1 MKKLF
6 ILKKPEVYSFDELSF
21 IKKIVE
27 QSDSSSSENKPV
39 LEKLNKMLLSL
50 LSIEETK
57 ENTAVF
63 FMPEATYAVF
73 SIFQGETSICDFA
86 QKDSQQIIDILNS
99 ENVNSE
105 IELHILKKLKILN
118 DFFKDGNSAKPV
130 PSQASEF
137 IELVICN

>member
-1 MKKLF
+1 MKKIF
-6 ILKKPEVYSFDELSF
+6 ILKKSEVYSFDELSF

-27 QSDSSSSENKPV
+27 QSDSSPSENKPV
-39 LEKLNKMLLSL
+39 LEKLNKMLLL
-50 LSIEETK
+50 IEETK

-99 ENVNSE
+99 ENDNSE

>member
-1 MKKLF
+1 MKKIF

-27 QSDSSSSENKPV
+27 QSDSSSSENKPF
-39 LEKLNKMLLSL
+39 LEKLNKML

-73 SIFQGETSICDFA
+73 SIFQGETAICDFT

-99 ENVNSE
+99 ENDNSE
-105 IELHILKKLKILN
+105 IKLHILKKLKILN

>member
-27 QSDSSSSENKPV
+27 QSDSSPSENKPV
-39 LEKLNKMLLSL
+39 LEKLNKML

-73 SIFQGETSICDFA
+73 SIFQGETAICDFT

-99 ENVNSE
+99 ENDNSE
-105 IELHILKKLKILN
+105 IKLHISKKLKILN

>member
-1 MKKLF
+1 MKKIF

-27 QSDSSSSENKPV
+27 QSDYSSSENKQV
-39 LEKLNKMLLSL
+39 LEKLNKML

-73 SIFQGETSICDFA
+73 SIFQGETAICDFA

-99 ENVNSE
+99 ENDNSE
-105 IELHILKKLKILN
+105 IKLHISKKLKILN

>member
-27 QSDSSSSENKPV
+27 QSDASSSENKPV
-39 LEKLNKMLLSL
+39 LEKLNKML

-73 SIFQGETSICDFA
+73 SIFQGETAICDFT

-99 ENVNSE
+99 ENDNSE
-105 IELHILKKLKILN
+105 IKLHISKKLKILN

>member
-1 MKKLF
+1 MKKIF

-27 QSDSSSSENKPV
+27 QSDSLSSENKPV
-39 LEKLNKMLLSL
+39 LEKLNKML

-99 ENVNSE
+99 ENDNSE

>member
-1 MKKLF
+1 MKKIF

-27 QSDSSSSENKPV
+27 QSDSSPSENKPV
-39 LEKLNKMLLSL
+39 LEKLNKML

-73 SIFQGETSICDFA
+73 SIFQGETAICDFA

-99 ENVNSE
+99 ENDNSE
-105 IELHILKKLKILN
+105 IKLHILKKLKILN

>member
-1 MKKLF
+1 MKKIF

-27 QSDSSSSENKPV
+27 QSDSLSSENKQV
-39 LEKLNKMLLSL
+39 LEKLNKML

-73 SIFQGETSICDFA
+73 SIFQGETAICDFT

-99 ENVNSE
+99 ENDNSE
-105 IELHILKKLKILN
+105 IKLHISKKLKILN

>member
-1 MKKLF
+1 MKKIF
-6 ILKKPEVYSFDELSF
+6 ILKKSEVYSFDELSF

-27 QSDSSSSENKPV
+27 QSDSSSSENKAV
-39 LEKLNKMLLSL
+39 LEKLNKML

-73 SIFQGETSICDFA
+73 SIFQGETAICDFT

-99 ENVNSE
+99 ENDNSE
-105 IELHILKKLKILN
+105 IKLHILKKLKILN

>member
-1 MKKLF
+1 MKKIF
-6 ILKKPEVYSFDELSF
+6 VLKKPEVYSFDELSF

-27 QSDSSSSENKPV
+27 QSDSSSSENKAV
-39 LEKLNKMLLSL
+39 LEKLNKMLLL
-50 LSIEETK
+50 IEETK

-73 SIFQGETSICDFA
+73 SIFQGETAICDFA
-86 QKDSQQIIDILNS
+86 QKDSQQIMDILNS
-99 ENVNSE
+99 ENDNSE
-105 IELHILKKLKILN
+105 IKLHISKKLKILN

>member
-1 MKKLF
+1 MKKIF

-39 LEKLNKMLLSL
+39 LEKLNKMLLS
-50 LSIEETK
+50 IEETK

-73 SIFQGETSICDFA
+73 SIFQGETAICDFT

-99 ENVNSE
+99 ENDNSE
-105 IELHILKKLKILN
+105 IKLHISKKLKILN

-137 IELVICN
+137 IELVICT

>member
-1 MKKLF
+1 MKKIF

-27 QSDSSSSENKPV
+27 QSDSSPSENKPV
-39 LEKLNKMLLSL
+39 LEKLNKML

-73 SIFQGETSICDFA
+73 SIFQGETAICDFA

-99 ENVNSE
+99 ENHNSE
-105 IELHILKKLKILN
+105 IKLHILKKLKILN

>member
-1 MKKLF
+1 MKKIF

-27 QSDSSSSENKPV
+27 QSDSSSSENKAI
-39 LEKLNKMLLSL
+39 LEKLNKML

-73 SIFQGETSICDFA
+73 SIFQGETAICDFA

-99 ENVNSE
+99 ENDNSE
-105 IELHILKKLKILN
+105 IKLHISKKLKILN

>member
-1 MKKLF
+1 MKKIF

-27 QSDSSSSENKPV
+27 QSDSLSSENKPV
-39 LEKLNKMLLSL
+39 LEKLNKML

-73 SIFQGETSICDFA
+73 SIFQGETAICDFA

-99 ENVNSE
+99 ENDNSE
-105 IELHILKKLKILN
+105 IKLHILKKLKILN
-118 DFFKDGNSAKPV
+118 DFFKDRNSAKPV

>member
-1 MKKLF
+1 MKKIF

-21 IKKIVE
+21 IKKNVE
-27 QSDSSSSENKPV
+27 QSDSSSSENKQV
-39 LEKLNKMLLSL
+39 LEKLNKML

-73 SIFQGETSICDFA
+73 SIFQGETAICDFT

-99 ENVNSE
+99 ENDNSE
-105 IELHILKKLKILN
+105 IKLHISKKLKILN

>member
-27 QSDSSSSENKPV
+27 QSDSSSSENKAI
-39 LEKLNKMLLSL
+39 LEKLNKML

-73 SIFQGETSICDFA
+73 SIFQGETAICDFA

-99 ENVNSE
+99 ENDNSE
-105 IELHILKKLKILN
+105 IKLHISKKLKILN

>member
-1 MKKLF
+1 MKKIF

-27 QSDSSSSENKPV
+27 QSDSSPSENKPV
-39 LEKLNKMLLSL
+39 LEKLNKML

-99 ENVNSE
+99 ENDNSE
-105 IELHILKKLKILN
+105 IKLHISKKLKILN

>member
-1 MKKLF
+1 MKKIF

-27 QSDSSSSENKPV
+27 QSDSSPSENKAV
-39 LEKLNKMLLSL
+39 LEKLNKML

-63 FMPEATYAVF
+63 FMPETTYAVF
-73 SIFQGETSICDFA
+73 SIFQGETAICDFT

-99 ENVNSE
+99 ENDNSE
-105 IELHILKKLKILN
+105 IKLHISKKLKILN

>member
-1 MKKLF
+1 MKKIF

-39 LEKLNKMLLSL
+39 LEKLNKMLLS
-50 LSIEETK
+50 IEETK

-73 SIFQGETSICDFA
+73 SIFQGETAICDFT

-99 ENVNSE
+99 ENDNSE
-105 IELHILKKLKILN
+105 IKLHISKKLKILN

>member
-1 MKKLF
+1 MKKIF

-27 QSDSSSSENKPV
+27 QSDSSPSENKPV
-39 LEKLNKMLLSL
+39 LEKLNEML

-73 SIFQGETSICDFA
+73 SIFQGETAICDFT

-99 ENVNSE
+99 ENDNSE
-105 IELHILKKLKILN
+105 IKLHISKKLKILN

>member
-27 QSDSSSSENKPV
+27 QSDSSSSENKAV
-39 LEKLNKMLLSL
+39 LEKLNKML

-63 FMPEATYAVF
+63 FMPEATYAIF
-73 SIFQGETSICDFA
+73 SIFQGETAICDFA

-99 ENVNSE
+99 ENDNSE
-105 IELHILKKLKILN
+105 IKLHILKKLKILN

>member
-1 MKKLF
+1 MKKIF

-27 QSDSSSSENKPV
+27 QSDSSSSENKPI
-39 LEKLNKMLLSL
+39 LEKLNKML

-73 SIFQGETSICDFA
+73 SIFQGETAICDFA

-99 ENVNSE
+99 ENDNSE
-105 IELHILKKLKILN
+105 IKLHISKKLKILN

>member
-39 LEKLNKMLLSL
+39 LEKLNKML

-99 ENVNSE
+99 ENDNSE
-105 IELHILKKLKILN
+105 IKLHILKKLKILN

>member
-1 MKKLF
+1 MKKIF

-27 QSDSSSSENKPV
+27 QSDSSPSENKPV
-39 LEKLNKMLLSL
+39 LEKLNKML

-99 ENVNSE
+99 ENDNSE
-105 IELHILKKLKILN
+105 IKLHILKKLKILN

>member
-27 QSDSSSSENKPV
+27 QSDSSPSENKPV
-39 LEKLNKMLLSL
+39 LEKLNKML

-99 ENVNSE
+99 ENDNSE

>member
-1 MKKLF
+1 MKKIF

-27 QSDSSSSENKPV
+27 QSDSSPSENKPV
-39 LEKLNKMLLSL
+39 LEKLNKML

-99 ENVNSE
+99 ENDNSE

>member
-27 QSDSSSSENKPV
+27 QSDSSSSENKAV
-39 LEKLNKMLLSL
+39 LEKLNKMLLL
-50 LSIEETK
+50 IEETK

-99 ENVNSE
+99 ENDNSE
-105 IELHILKKLKILN
+105 IKLHILKKLKILN

>member
-1 MKKLF
+1 MKKIF
-6 ILKKPEVYSFDELSF
+6 VLKKPEVYSFDELSF

-39 LEKLNKMLLSL
+39 LEKLNKMLLS
-50 LSIEETK
+50 IEETK

-73 SIFQGETSICDFA
+73 SIFQGETAICDFT

-99 ENVNSE
+99 ENDNSE

>member
-1 MKKLF
+1 MKKIF

-27 QSDSSSSENKPV
+27 QSDSSSSENKAV
-39 LEKLNKMLLSL
+39 LEKLNKML

-73 SIFQGETSICDFA
+73 SIFQGKTAICDFT

-99 ENVNSE
+99 ENDNSE
-105 IELHILKKLKILN
+105 IKLHISKKLKILN

>member
-27 QSDSSSSENKPV
+27 QSDSSSSENKAV
-39 LEKLNKMLLSL
+39 LEKLNKML

-73 SIFQGETSICDFA
+73 SIFQGETAICDFA

-99 ENVNSE
+99 ENDNSE
-105 IELHILKKLKILN
+105 IKLHISKKLKILN

>member
-6 ILKKPEVYSFDELSF
+6 ILKKLEVYSFDELSF

-27 QSDSSSSENKPV
+27 QSDYSSSENKPV
-39 LEKLNKMLLSL
+39 LEKLNKML

-73 SIFQGETSICDFA
+73 SIFQGETAICDFA

-99 ENVNSE
+99 ENDNSE
-105 IELHILKKLKILN
+105 IKLHISKKLKILN

>member
-1 MKKLF
+1 MKKIF

-27 QSDSSSSENKPV
+27 QSDSLSSENKPV
-39 LEKLNKMLLSL
+39 LEKLNKMLLL
-50 LSIEETK
+50 IEETK

-73 SIFQGETSICDFA
+73 SIFQGETAICDFA

-99 ENVNSE
+99 ENDNSE
-105 IELHILKKLKILN
+105 IKLHISKKLKILN

>member
-1 MKKLF
+1 MKKIF

-27 QSDSSSSENKPV
+27 QSDSSSSENKAV
-39 LEKLNKMLLSL
+39 LEKLNKMLLL
-50 LSIEETK
+50 IEETK

-99 ENVNSE
+99 ENDNSE
-105 IELHILKKLKILN
+105 IKLHILKKLKILN
-118 DFFKDGNSAKPV
+118 DFFKDGNSAQPV
-130 PSQASEF
+130 PLQASEF

>member
-1 MKKLF
+1 MKKIF
-6 ILKKPEVYSFDELSF
+6 ILKKLEVYSFDELSF

-39 LEKLNKMLLSL
+39 LEKLNKMLLS
-50 LSIEETK
+50 IEETK

-73 SIFQGETSICDFA
+73 SIFQGETAICDFA

-99 ENVNSE
+99 ENDNSE
-105 IELHILKKLKILN
+105 IKLHISKKLKILN

>member
-1 MKKLF
+1 MKKIF

-27 QSDSSSSENKPV
+27 QSDSSSSENKAV
-39 LEKLNKMLLSL
+39 LEKLNKML

-73 SIFQGETSICDFA
+73 SIFQGETAICDFA

-99 ENVNSE
+99 ENDISE
-105 IELHILKKLKILN
+105 IKLHILKKLKILN

>member
-1 MKKLF
+1 MKKTF

-27 QSDSSSSENKPV
+27 QSDSSPSENKPV
-39 LEKLNKMLLSL
+39 LEKLNTMLLL
-50 LSIEETK
+50 IEETK

-73 SIFQGETSICDFA
+73 SIFQGETAICDFT

-99 ENVNSE
+99 ENDNSE
-105 IELHILKKLKILN
+105 IKLHILKKLKILN

>member
-6 ILKKPEVYSFDELSF
+6 ILKKLEVYSFDELSF

-39 LEKLNKMLLSL
+39 LEKLNKMLLS
-50 LSIEETK
+50 IEETK

-73 SIFQGETSICDFA
+73 SIFQGETAICDFA

-99 ENVNSE
+99 ENDNSE
-105 IELHILKKLKILN
+105 IKLHISKKLKILN

>member
-39 LEKLNKMLLSL
+39 LEKLNKMLLS
-50 LSIEETK
+50 IEETK

-73 SIFQGETSICDFA
+73 SIFQGETAICDFA

-99 ENVNSE
+99 ENDNSE
-105 IELHILKKLKILN
+105 IKLHILKKLKILN

>member
-1 MKKLF
+1 MKKIF

-39 LEKLNKMLLSL
+39 LEKLNKMLLS
-50 LSIEETK
+50 IEETK

-73 SIFQGETSICDFA
+73 SIFQGETAICDFT

-99 ENVNSE
+99 ENDNSE
-105 IELHILKKLKILN
+105 IKLHILKKLKILN

>member
-1 MKKLF
+1 MKKIF

-27 QSDSSSSENKPV
+27 QSDSSPSENKPV
-39 LEKLNKMLLSL
+39 LEKLNEML

-73 SIFQGETSICDFA
+73 SIFQGETAICDFT

-99 ENVNSE
+99 ENDNSE
-105 IELHILKKLKILN
+105 IKLHILKKLKILN